1 MLNITDKERA
11 AVSQLN
17 QTRDVDQ
24 QFLQSRFTLASP
36 LFLLV
41 FQSPSTTARARL
53 CANGVWLV
61 VVPDVQR

>member
-24 QFLQSRFTLASP
+24 QFLQSRLTLASP

-41 FQSPSTTARARL
+41 FQSPSTARARL
-53 CANGVWLV
+53 CANGVWVV